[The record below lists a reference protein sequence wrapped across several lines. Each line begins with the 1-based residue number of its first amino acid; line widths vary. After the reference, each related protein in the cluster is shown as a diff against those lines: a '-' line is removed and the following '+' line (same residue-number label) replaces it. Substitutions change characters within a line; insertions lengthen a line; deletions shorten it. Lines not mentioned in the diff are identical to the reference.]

1 MLKQPLYIVN
11 AATTF
16 RFPPVA
22 DPACSFEEPDY
33 KAWIPN
39 AALRRRMSRL
49 VRMGVAT
56 GLQCLREKETSPGAI
71 LTATGLGCLADT
83 EKFMNAI
90 LDNGE
95 QLLAPTAFIQST
107 FNTVGAQIALL
118 TGNHCY
124 NNTYVHRGFSFESAL
139 LDAALLIAEEE
150 AATVL
155 AGAMDEMTPVLH
167 TILGRMGCWRRQR
180 PGEGAAFFLLSGTPA
195 AESRIAL
202 KDMELFGG
210 SYTEEDV
217 RNRLHLFL
225 EQNKES
231 DARILHPEEYK
242 QWCGEYPT
250 SISFALWYAYRQIAE
265 TNDDRAWAI
274 RNHYAGTHSFLLLKR
289 I

>member
-1 MLKQPLYIVN
+1 MLKQPLYIAN
-11 AATTF
+11 AAATF
-16 RFPPVA
+16 RFPPLA
-22 DPACSFEEPDY
+22 DPACSLLEPDY

-56 GLQCLREKETSPGAI
+56 GLQCLREKEISPDAI

-83 EKFMNAI
+83 EKFMNGI

-139 LDAALLIAEEE
+139 LDASLLIGEEE

-155 AGAMDEMTPVLH
+155 AGATDEMTPLLH
-167 TILGRMGCWRRQR
+167 TILGRMGCWRHQQ
-180 PGEGAAFFLLSGTPA
+180 PGEGAAFFLLSGAPIA
-195 AESRIAL
+195 GSRIVL

-210 SYTEEDV
+210 SYTEKEIHE
-217 RNRLHLFL
+217 RLRLFL
-225 EQNKES
+225 EQNKASE
-231 DARILHPEEYK
+231 ARILQPEEYK
-242 QWCGEYPT
+242 RLCGEYPT
-250 SISFALWYAYRQIAE
+250 SISFALWYACRRIGE
-265 TNDDRAWAI
+265 TNDPRSWVI